1 MNIFLQIFLYIDV
14 FVIGVAAA
22 LAVRHGREHLK
33 TKKELKV
40 VSPHPANEVIPKEI
54 KQRLIEESEE
64 KYRHILDQSSTR
76 LTKELDETVERIN
89 KTVKNLAADIITK
102 ELEGFEKLFQDYKDK
117 ADKELEGTKA
127 QTDQY
132 HNELKLKLDEE
143 AKQERQR
150 LHELID
156 NKLAD
161 VVMSFLLEAMQHEV
175 DLGAQTDYLMKQL
188 EDHKEE
194 FKQAVSV

>member
-14 FVIGVAAA
+14 FVIGVAAT

-33 TKKELKV
+33 TKKEIKV
-40 VSPHPANEVIPKEI
+40 TPSHPSKEAIPKEI

-64 KYRHILDQSSTR
+64 KYRQVLDRSTNR
-76 LTKELDETVERIN
+76 LTKELDDTVERIN

-102 ELEGFEKLFQDYKDK
+102 ELEGFEKIFQDYKDK

-132 HNELKLKLDEE
+132 HNELRKKLDDE
-143 AKQERQR
+143 ANQERQR

-194 FKQAVSV
+194 FKQAVSS